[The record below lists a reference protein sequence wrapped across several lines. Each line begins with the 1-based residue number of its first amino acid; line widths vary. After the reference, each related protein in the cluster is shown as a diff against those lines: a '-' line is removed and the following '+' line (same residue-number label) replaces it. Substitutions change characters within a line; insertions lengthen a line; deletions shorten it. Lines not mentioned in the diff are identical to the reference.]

1 MPDGGEERRYRY
13 QSVFAHASFQFCGHI
28 DEYLIANTR
37 HLTLLRVQTRFGNGG
52 HRLERYEEGRLVEE
66 RKLCS
71 SKNIFLYYLLWA
83 FHHNREL
90 WRCAHRQ
97 KGFTIALFTHPVA
110 CFGMGIQRFFGRIR
124 YAFWPW
130 DWFVPNRLPIRIYAS
145 VVRHYIK
152 RVDFAY
158 ALTQGI
164 ADKVGGN
171 VSVVMLGMKRLPC
184 ADVDRSGSR
193 RILVVGQLRQ
203 GQGVEA
209 VLDFV
214 AEHPK
219 YSLALMGAAAHGF
232 EKVIEDRVCA
242 GHISERV
249 YFPNRFVSQD
259 ELSEVAATCFCGL
272 ALYDTAPDNFTH
284 FADPGKVKSY
294 IEMGLPVVMTRIS
307 GIVPYVERFKAGEV
321 IGSVDDLSDAMSRI
335 AVNTLVY
342 NEGVRSFAA
351 HFEFNDYYNSR
362 FRELV
367 R

>member
-1 MPDGGEERRYRY
+1 M
-13 QSVFAHASFQFCGHI
+13 
-28 DEYLIANTR
+28 
-37 HLTLLRVQTRFGNGG
+37 
-52 HRLERYEEGRLVEE
+52 VEE
-66 RKLCS
+66 RKLGS

-90 WRCAHRQ
+90 WRCSHRQ
-97 KGFTIALFTHPVA
+97 KCFTIALFTYPVA
-110 CFGMGIQRFFGRIR
+110 CFGMGIQRLFGRIR

-130 DWFVPNRLPIRIYAS
+130 DWFVPNCSPIRMYAA

-164 ADKVGGN
+164 ADKIGGN
-171 VSVVMLGMKRLPC
+171 ASVVMLGMKRLPC
-184 ADVDRSGSR
+184 ADVDRAGSR

-209 VLDFV
+209 VIDFV
-214 AEHPK
+214 AEHSE

-232 EKVIEDRVCA
+232 EKVIEDRVYVA
-242 GHISERV
+242 HISERV
-249 YFPNRFVSQD
+249 YFPNRFVSQE
-259 ELSEVAATCFCGL
+259 ELSEVAASCFCGL

-307 GIVPYVERFKAGEV
+307 EIVPYVEKFKAGEV
-321 IGSVDDLSDAMSRI
+321 IDSVADIPDAVDRI
-335 AVNTLVY
+335 AANPAAY
-342 NEGVRSFAA
+342 AEGVRRFAA
-351 HFEFNDYYNSR
+351 HFEFAAYYGGG
-362 FRELV
+362 FAALELREMPK
-367 R
+367 